1 MHLVVDARS
10 IHRHMGGIGRAA
22 TQLIPELARIRSQH
36 RVTAILGADP
46 PEDLDLGDVELMQV
60 EAGMIDEHFEQ
71 LGLPQVLEDLAA
83 DVYLNP
89 CFSVPALK
97 TSRAQVSIIHDVVFE
112 DHPEWVQPRLRDY
125 LQRWS
130 RFAATNADHLITV
143 SEHARARI
151 CAVYGVPGERV
162 TAIANGIPP
171 TAFARPQ
178 PERRQQVRASH
189 RLGAEPFVLY
199 LGSLEPKKGTPTLIR
214 AFASLVTQ
222 GFAGPLVLAGASGG
236 ADMDLEALLASS
248 GCRERIRVLGY
259 VDEAD
264 KQALLAAAD
273 QLVYPSR
280 YEGFGIP
287 PLEAMALG
295 TPCVTSNVTSL
306 PEVVGDVA
314 LTVPPDDH
322 LALAAAMR
330 QARDDGAWRAR
341 AQELGP
347 QRARHFSWPQA
358 ARSYWDVCAR
368 LGGG

>member
-22 TQLIPELARIRSQH
+22 LQLIPELARLRGAH
-36 RVTAILGADP
+36 RMTAILGADP
-46 PEDLDLGDVELMQV
+46 PEGVDLGEVDLMQV

-71 LGLPQVLEDLAA
+71 LGLPTVLEDLAA

-89 CFSVPALK
+89 CFSVPALR
-97 TSRAQVSIIHDVVFE
+97 TSRAQASIIHDVVFE
-112 DHPEWVQPRLRDY
+112 DHPDWVEPRLRDY

-130 RFAATNADHLITV
+130 RFSAASADHLITV

-151 CAVYGVPGERV
+151 GAVYGVAGERI
-162 TAIANGIPP
+162 TAIPNGIPA
-171 TAFARPQ
+171 TAFARP
-178 PERRQQVRASH
+178 PDERLQRVRVAH

-214 AFASLVTQ
+214 AFASLVAR
-222 GFAGPLVLAGASGG
+222 GFTGTLVLAGSPGG
-236 ADMDLEALLASS
+236 VEMDLPALIAGS
-248 GCRERIRVLGY
+248 GCPERIRVAGY
-259 VDEAD
+259 VDESD

-322 LALAAAMR
+322 LALSAAML
-330 QARDDGAWRAR
+330 QARDDEAFRAR
-341 AQELGP
+341 ARAEGP
-347 QRARHFSWPQA
+347 QRARRFAWPQA
-358 ARSYWDVCAR
+358 ARRYWDVCAA
-368 LGGG
+368 LGGA